1 LCLGSFK
8 KNAVYLFCLKKIVKD
23 TTEPARIGFDQ
34 TDSDI
39 KNFAGS
45 DFKVNMHPN
54 DNAKGS
60 DYAPR
65 IENSS
70 STMEDEEI
78 MQNKPPQIELE
89 KPQPGPFPDKGT
101 LFSPRA
107 DAAAGKDIRKKH
119 ASILTEDSS
128 ASPTASSLPLHP
140 SSMTSS
146 PRSAELASS
155 EASETIIC
163 IELALQKN
171 AGAWR

>member
-1 LCLGSFK
+1 
-8 KNAVYLFCLKKIVKD
+8 
-23 TTEPARIGFDQ
+23 
-34 TDSDI
+34 
-39 KNFAGS
+39 
-45 DFKVNMHPN
+45 MHPN
-54 DNAKGS
+54 DNTKGS

-107 DAAAGKDIRKKH
+107 DAAAGKD
-119 ASILTEDSS
+119 SS